1 MWLKDFLPKSF
12 PRARIMTFD
21 HDSAWRFDA
30 PVESVEDYGQKLL
43 DALNTRRKSPEVSSQ
58 KLLTCEGCCIL
69 TIL

>member
-1 MWLKDFLPKSF
+1 
-12 PRARIMTFD
+12 MTFD

-58 KLLTCEGCCIL
+58 KQLTCGGCCIL